1 MNELLDR
8 IRIKN
13 RTLTILLPRE
23 IDDHIASVLRSELDR
38 QISMQKVD
46 TMVFDF
52 SKTEFMDSSGIG
64 MILGRFKKMQFM
76 KGSVKVVNVNERI
89 ASVMELSGL
98 HKIIKIEKGGAI

>member
-23 IDDHIASVLRSELDR
+23 IDDHIASIIRSELDR
-38 QISMQKVD
+38 QISTQKVE
-46 TMVFDF
+46 TIVFDF
-52 SKTEFMDSSGIG
+52 TKTEFMDSSGIG

-76 KGSVKVVNVNERI
+76 KGSVEVVNANERI
-89 ASVMELSGL
+89 ASVMMLSGL
-98 HKIIKIEKGGAI
+98 NKIISINKGGMI